1 MKSIKISIAGRPYP
15 LKVTEEEEQHVLR
28 VVEEINEKL
37 TELKSMYRSQEQ
49 QDYLAM
55 TLLTYALER
64 DKAML
69 NDDMLSEL
77 GSKADNILAL
87 LEDAS

>member
-1 MKSIKISIAGRPYP
+1 MKSIKITIAGRPYP
-15 LKVTEEEEQHVLR
+15 LKVTEEEEEHVLR

-37 TELKSMYRSQEQ
+37 NELKSMYRSQEQ

-64 DKAML
+64 DKATL
-69 NDDMLSEL
+69 DDNLLSDV
-77 GSKADNILAL
+77 GSKADDILAML
-87 LEDAS
+87 DDAL